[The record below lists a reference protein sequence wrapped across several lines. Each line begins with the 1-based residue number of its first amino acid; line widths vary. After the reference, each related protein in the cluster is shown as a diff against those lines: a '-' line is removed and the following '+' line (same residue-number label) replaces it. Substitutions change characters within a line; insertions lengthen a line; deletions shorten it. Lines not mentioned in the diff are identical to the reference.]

1 MSNCSFQAKN
11 RHLHAHKQDLS
22 FLRNYSSHF
31 VVKQIMKARY
41 PLTSLL
47 LLLIL
52 STTISGCIT
61 EPDPV
66 DDICGCTDNSAQ
78 NFSIDANCD
87 DGSCVFLDEDVKT
100 LNTLFTSTGCGGCGV
115 WGVDCHTK
123 YAHEMLDK
131 AIPFELHFK
140 YGDPMINA
148 TSDSFVAIARP
159 RYSPFF
165 AVGLIESMDLAAENR
180 PMICE
185 KSEEKAEGFISTFK
199 EEARNSKIGISHTIK
214 NGKINVHYAYELAD
228 FEGLQCA
235 LYILENNIVATQN
248 AGWKNDVE
256 GWQHQNVVRE
266 AITPVLGHK
275 IKESKKVGSI
285 TFPINENWNQDE
297 LYAAMVIW
305 EPNTPYLPK
314 VVNAEDSME

>member
-1 MSNCSFQAKN
+1 M
-11 RHLHAHKQDLS
+11 L
-22 FLRNYSSHF
+22 
-31 VVKQIMKARY
+31 
-41 PLTSLL
+41 
-47 LLLIL
+47 L
-52 STTISGCIT
+52 STTFQGCT
-61 EPDPV
+61 SEPDPIE
-66 DDICGCTDNSAQ
+66 DNCGCTDESAQ
-78 NFSIDANCD
+78 NFNSDANCD
-87 DGSCVFLDEDVKT
+87 DGSCVFLDDEVKT

-123 YAHEMLDK
+123 YSHEMLDR

-165 AVGLIESMDLAAENR
+165 AVGLFESMDLAAENR

-185 KSEEKAEGFISTFK
+185 KSQERADGFIKNFRD
-199 EEARNSKIGISHTIK
+199 EARNTRIGVSHTIE
-214 NGKINVHYAYELAD
+214 NGKINVHYAYDIED

-248 AGWKNDVE
+248 AGWRNDVE
-256 GWQHQNVVRE
+256 GWEHQNVVRE
-266 AITPVLGHK
+266 AITPVLGK
-275 IKESKKVGSI
+275 RILEPKKVGSI
-285 TFPINENWNQDE
+285 SFSIDENWKQEN

-305 EPNTPYLPK
+305 EPNGPYLPK